1 MKRNARDAAY
11 DVLFSMEQKKAYSN
25 LALDRALSLPLADER
40 DASLIKKLT
49 DGVLERK
56 MTLDYQIKRHLLSP
70 KIRIKPPVRTIL
82 RMGIYEILFCDG
94 IPARASVNEYVQ
106 LAKKRGY
113 SHASGLINAILRK
126 TAESGLLL
134 PPKCTAVFLSVF
146 YSCPLQMLAL
156 LHKVYGKDTES
167 FLAASL
173 KKPKIY
179 GRVNTLRTNMDT
191 LCSVLAAE
199 GIQITP
205 SNVLPDAFYFTDSA
219 AFMRTQAFASGLFHI
234 QDLSS
239 QLCCAALLPAEGQSV
254 LDVCAAPGGKTFTI
268 AETLANTGSVLSCD
282 IYRHKIDLIQNGADR
297 LGLTNVTAQLRDAAT
312 DETPLPMF
320 DRILCDVPCSGLGVV
335 RKKPEIKYHDFQ
347 QISDLPVLQKQI
359 LDRSASLL
367 KRGGRLVYSTC
378 TVTREENEDVVR
390 DFLATHPD
398 FVLADLA
405 FSPIGERGAFGLR
418 LSPQHDDC
426 DAFFIAPLMRV

>member
-134 PPKCTAVFLSVF
+134 PPKGTAEFLSVF

-297 LGLTNVTAQLRDAAT
+297 LGLTNVTARLRDAAT
-312 DETPLPMF
+312 DETPLQGAVRELEEETGLRNADLRFIGELYTSPA
-320 DRILCDVPCSGLGVV
+320 ILTEVIHMYIATGFTAGEQHPDDDEFV
-335 RKKPEIKYHDFQ
+335 RLVTMPLDKAVQKILDGEIKDAKTQ
-347 QISDLPVLQKQI
+347 AAVLKTA
-359 LDRSASLL
+359 LLL
-367 KRGGRLVYSTC
+367 K
-378 TVTREENEDVVR
+378 D
-390 DFLATHPD
+390 
-398 FVLADLA
+398 
-405 FSPIGERGAFGLR
+405 
-418 LSPQHDDC
+418 
-426 DAFFIAPLMRV
+426 